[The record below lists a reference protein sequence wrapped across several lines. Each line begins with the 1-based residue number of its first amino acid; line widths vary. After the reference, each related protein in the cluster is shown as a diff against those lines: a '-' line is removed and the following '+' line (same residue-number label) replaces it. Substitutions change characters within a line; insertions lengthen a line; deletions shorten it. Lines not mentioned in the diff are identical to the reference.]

1 MRWTTVLETTTL
13 ASAANIV
20 PEGGQ
25 AKTRTVSNHDLNQRS
40 SLPPRTGA
48 GGAKNIFGTG
58 GLRPSS
64 SGYPASWR
72 YLRTILNAISRDC
85 S

>member
-1 MRWTTVLETTTL
+1 MRWTTVLETITL
-13 ASAANIV
+13 ASAVNIV
-20 PEGGQ
+20 PEGGR

-40 SLPPRTGA
+40 SLPLERT
-48 GGAKNIFGTG
+48 AKNIFGTG
-58 GLRPSS
+58 GLCPSS

-72 YLRTILNAISRDC
+72 YLRTILNAISKDC

>member
-1 MRWTTVLETTTL
+1 LETTTL

-20 PEGGQ
+20 PEGGR

-40 SLPPRTGA
+40 SLPLERA
-48 GGAKNIFGTG
+48 AKNTFGTG

-72 YLRTILNAISRDC
+72 YLRTILNAISKDC

>member
-1 MRWTTVLETTTL
+1 MGDGFGDDNPCLRREHR
-13 ASAANIV
+13 S
-20 PEGGQ
+20 GRGR

-40 SLPPRTGA
+40 SLPLERA
-48 GGAKNIFGTG
+48 AKNIFGTG